1 MTETVTVTAGRT
13 RLSTAQWSP
22 VKATIVPLFPTLARR
37 MQMGMELG
45 MLVIVMVPREQ
56 QDVLI
61 VLIVSR
67 WILAV
72 PSVMEDVCIMAVL
85 RLFVCSAHVH
95 QLPMHNNN
103 R

>member
-1 MTETVTVTAGRT
+1 ME
-13 RLSTAQWSP
+13 
-22 VKATIVPLFPTLARR
+22 TIVPLFPTLARR

-45 MLVIVMVPREQ
+45 MLVIVMVENPQEQ
-56 QDVLI
+56 QDGFFVL
-61 VLIVSR
+61 LVSR

-85 RLFVCSAHVH
+85 RLFVCSAHVY